1 MVRFEQDRYVIEVPV
16 AGSSPVEEW
25 LDLHDELTYVFELL
39 DSEHAP
45 QSGLYRL
52 AGLLRAM
59 MPEYEQALR
68 LTDPR

>member
-16 AGSSPVEEW
+16 AGSSPVEDW

-52 AGLLRAM
+52 AGLLRARW
-59 MPEYEQALR
+59 PEYEEGLR
-68 LTDPR
+68 VPEPR